1 MLGIIGTL
9 PDPELPLYQGTVSL
23 VDGRL
28 QLAAKPYPVNRGTAA
43 LLAAACQTATFL
55 GRPQPLAVLAG
66 DIGLGHG
73 SRRVYE
79 YLSRHL
85 EEHNFTVLCFHY
97 LLPEVDWHQLV
108 FWAIE
113 ALKERPVLIA
123 DAGYMYV
130 AKMSGQAEAYDLFT
144 PDAGELAFLADEQAP
159 HPFYTRGFILQQE
172 DRVPELIQR
181 AYQHHNAAKYLLV
194 KGPIDFLVEQG
205 RILAT
210 VNEPRLEALEAIGG
224 TGDTL
229 TGMAAALIAAGY
241 PVAVAAL
248 KAAQANRLAG
258 FYARPT
264 PATPVAALI
273 QQIPAALEK
282 ILVSEVAY
290 A

>member
-9 PDPELPLYQGTVSL
+9 PDPDLPFFQGPVAL

-28 QLAAKPYPVNRGTAA
+28 QLADRRYPVNRGTAA
-43 LLAAACQTATFL
+43 LVAAACQTAALL
-55 GRPQPLAVLAG
+55 GQPLPVAVLAG

-79 YLSRHL
+79 YLSRHVG
-85 EEHNFTVLCFHY
+85 EHNFTVLCFHY

-113 ALKERPVLIA
+113 ALKERPLLIA

-144 PDAGELAFLADEQAP
+144 PDVGELAFLADEQAP

-172 DRVPELIQR
+172 DRVPELIAR
-181 AYQHHNAAKYLLV
+181 AYEHHNAARYLLV
-194 KGPIDFLVEQG
+194 KGATDYLVEQG
-205 RILAT
+205 RIVAT
-210 VNEPRLEALEAIGG
+210 ISEPRLAALEAIGG

-229 TGMAAALIAAGY
+229 TGMAAALMAAGY
-241 PVAVAAL
+241 PVAAAAL
-248 KAAQANRLAG
+248 RAAQANRLAG
-258 FYARPT
+258 VAAQPT
-264 PATPVAALI
+264 PATPVTVLVE
-273 QQIPAALEK
+273 QIPAALEK
-282 ILVSEVAY
+282 ILSLEGAD